1 MLQNT
6 REYLRRSISI
16 GTKDVYK
23 LNDTHWSVVGADI
36 VGGALYDWMKES
48 GFILWFDR
56 AGFIEDNLFF
66 SSIDLA

>member
-48 GFILWFDR
+48 GFIL
-56 AGFIEDNLFF
+56 
-66 SSIDLA
+66 